1 MRGFTIQLLLYK
13 ATLTIQVSTL
23 VFRGLLFAFLCIVPS
38 LSSRANP
45 PHYVALDPTL
55 VNGKQYT
62 FQLPNDVQGHQYL
75 WSNVFFKGSVF
86 SKGQQY
92 DNQLLRYDI
101 YNQQVTLKFVD
112 QFGSEKIIILSDAW
126 LNSFTLGEKKFEFIT
141 ALGEQKK
148 VFQTIGS
155 ENLRVLY
162 FWKKQMK
169 LDGTSGKSFYR
180 FTEPQREC
188 YIQIGEKVYPYK
200 RNRGFASA
208 FGKGKDQVIAN
219 HLRKNRIKV
228 SRANDFQMEEL
239 VKYCNS
245 IIQDL

>member
-1 MRGFTIQLLLYK
+1 MFRVK
-13 ATLTIQVSTL
+13 PTIQVSNLAFT
-23 VFRGLLFAFLCIVPS
+23 GLLFAFMYIAS
-38 LSSRANP
+38 TFNSSATP

-75 WSNVFFKGSVF
+75 WSNIFFKGSVF

-126 LNSFTLGEKKFEFIT
+126 LNGFTLDEKKFEFIT

-180 FTEPQREC
+180 FTDPQREC

-200 RNRGFASA
+200 RNRSFASA
-208 FGKGKDQVIAN
+208 FGKGKDQVVAN

-228 SRANDFQMEEL
+228 SRANDLQMEEL

-245 IIQDL
+245 ITQDL